1 MKSSLKFTAIALLL
15 GGVLHV
21 QNLNAATY
29 ASAAAVPYDSEINPF
44 AVRVSR
50 IFASPGTPKEFATSI
65 DALSKT
71 SSNTNNSNQE
81 KRLLLYTLVSEVVK
95 SELPLMFFETA
106 FTDDSVKAKLFMAAC
121 VAAKKGR
128 ISSDITISEQS
139 AEIDALTLA
148 LEKRVGAHTD
158 EIIDLQGQVNE
169 LREELDQV
177 YETLESTSVRAFLPL
192 TGPSVITPVEELAA
206 YTVVASKPST
216 LPLAEQMYLLKVR
229 EHLGDPVKLGA
240 SLTQLDTLMKFVRNI
255 ASDVSTPESLARS
268 ALLRD
273 IIPQVQGIAPI
284 IGGYMQSILGQIA
297 AINTDVHSRR
307 GYFVSGTPTPIQTL
321 QLSELDARK
330 NLAYSVFDAIF
341 GAMTKPASVPA
352 SVDFRAD
359 QSPANV
365 LTSKVQTLHTTL
377 TLTVSSSAIVVKN
390 DGSIATIKEA
400 DFLTGIDLSSEYMVS
415 IRTATAELLGQV
427 LGAQTLVRGTF
438 ATSSV
443 TGFSELVEAKASLLL
458 PPAPLATAQVATGS
472 DVNRLDT
479 SSHSEG
485 GVLVDDAA
493 IDTKAID
500 TKAITTE
507 EATA

>member
-1 MKSSLKFTAIALLL
+1 
-15 GGVLHV
+15 
-21 QNLNAATY
+21 
-29 ASAAAVPYDSEINPF
+29 
-44 AVRVSR
+44 
-50 IFASPGTPKEFATSI
+50 
-65 DALSKT
+65 
-71 SSNTNNSNQE
+71 
-81 KRLLLYTLVSEVVK
+81 
-95 SELPLMFFETA
+95 
-106 FTDDSVKAKLFMAAC
+106 
-121 VAAKKGR
+121 
-128 ISSDITISEQS
+128 
-139 AEIDALTLA
+139 
-148 LEKRVGAHTD
+148 
-158 EIIDLQGQVNE
+158 
-169 LREELDQV
+169 
-177 YETLESTSVRAFLPL
+177 VRAFLPL

-352 SVDFRAD
+352 SVDFRTD
-359 QSPANV
+359 QTPANV

-377 TLTVSSSAIVVKN
+377 PLTVASSAIVVKS

-493 IDTKAID
+493 IDTKAI
-500 TKAITTE
+500 TTE

>member
-65 DALSKT
+65 EALSKT
-71 SSNTNNSNQE
+71 PSNTNQE
-81 KRLLLYTLVSEVVK
+81 KRLLLCTLVSEVIK

-106 FTDDSVKAKLFMAAC
+106 FTDDSAKAKLFMAAC

-128 ISSDITISEQS
+128 MSSDIIISGLRE
-139 AEIDALTLA
+139 ELDVLTSKLG
-148 LEKRVGAHTD
+148 KRTD
-158 EIIDLQGQVNE
+158 ETRVIIDLQGQVNE

-240 SLTQLDTLMKFVRNI
+240 SLTQLDTLMQFVRNI
-255 ASDVSTPESLARS
+255 ASDVRTPESLARS

-273 IIPQVQGIAPI
+273 IIPQVQGIASI

-352 SVDFRAD
+352 AVDFRAD

-365 LTSKVQTLHTTL
+365 LTSKVHTLHTTL
-377 TLTVSSSAIVVKN
+377 PLTVSSSAIVVKN

-415 IRTATAELLGQV
+415 IRTVTAELLGKV

-438 ATSSV
+438 STSSV
-443 TGFSELVEAKASLLL
+443 TGFGELVEAKASLLPP
-458 PPAPLATAQVATGS
+458 PPAPLAVVPVALAS
-472 DVNRLDT
+472 DINHLDT
-479 SSHSEG
+479 SSHSEEG
-485 GVLVDDAA
+485 ALVDDA
-493 IDTKAID
+493 AID

>member
-95 SELPLMFFETA
+95 SELPLTFFETA
-106 FTDDSVKAKLFMAAC
+106 LADDSVKVKLFVAAC
-121 VAAKKGR
+121 VAVKQAR

-169 LREELDQV
+169 LSEELDQV

-365 LTSKVQTLHTTL
+365 LTSKVHTLHTTL
-377 TLTVSSSAIVVKN
+377 PLTVSSSAIVVKN

-415 IRTATAELLGQV
+415 IRTVTAELLGKV

-443 TGFSELVEAKASLLL
+443 TGFAELVEAKASLL
-458 PPAPLATAQVATGS
+458 PSPAPLATVQVATAS
-472 DVNRLDT
+472 DANHLDT
-479 SSHSEG
+479 FSHSEG

-493 IDTKAID
+493 IG

-507 EATA
+507 EEATA

>member
-29 ASAAAVPYDSEINPF
+29 ASVVAIPSDSAINPF
-44 AVRVSR
+44 AERVSR

-81 KRLLLYTLVSEVVK
+81 KRLLLHTLVSEVIK
-95 SELPLMFFETA
+95 SELPLTFFETA
-106 FTDDSVKAKLFMAAC
+106 LADDSVKVKLFVAAC
-121 VAAKKGR
+121 VAVKQAR

-158 EIIDLQGQVNE
+158 VIIDLQGQVNE
-169 LREELDQV
+169 LSEELDQV

-192 TGPSVITPVEELAA
+192 TGPSIIIPVEELAA

-229 EHLGDPVKLGA
+229 ENLGNPQKLGA
-240 SLTQLDTLMKFVRNI
+240 SLTQLDTLMQFVRNI
-255 ASDVSTPESLARS
+255 ASDVRTPESLARS

-284 IGGYMQSILGQIA
+284 IGEYMQSVLGQIA
-297 AINTDVHSRR
+297 VINTDVRSR
-307 GYFVSGTPTPIQTL
+307 SGLVWAAAPTPIQTL
-321 QLSELDARK
+321 QLSELESRK

-341 GAMTKPASVPA
+341 GTMTKPATVPA
-352 SVDFRAD
+352 AVDFRTD
-359 QSPANV
+359 QTPANV
-365 LTSKVQTLHTTL
+365 LTSKVQMLHTTL
-377 TLTVSSSAIVVKN
+377 PLTVASSAIVVKS
-390 DGSIATIKEA
+390 DGSIAFSGGV
-400 DFLTGIDLSSEYMVS
+400 DFSTGIELSSEPMVS
-415 IRTATAELLGQV
+415 IRTATTELLGKV

-443 TGFSELVEAKASLLL
+443 TGFGDLVEAKASLLPP
-458 PPAPLATAQVATGS
+458 PPAPLAVVPVALAS
-472 DVNRLDT
+472 DINHLDT
-479 SSHSEG
+479 SSHSEEG
-485 GVLVDDAA
+485 ALVDDAA
-493 IDTKAID
+493 IGTKP
-500 TKAITTE
+500 ITTE

>member
-81 KRLLLYTLVSEVVK
+81 KRLLLCTLVSEVIK

-106 FTDDSVKAKLFMAAC
+106 FTDDSAKAKLFMAAC

-128 ISSDITISEQS
+128 MSSDIIISGLRE
-139 AEIDALTLA
+139 ELDVLTSKLG
-148 LEKRVGAHTD
+148 KRTD
-158 EIIDLQGQVNE
+158 ETRVIIDLQGQVNE
-169 LREELDQV
+169 LSEELDQV

-377 TLTVSSSAIVVKN
+377 PLTVSSSAIVVKN
-390 DGSIATIKEA
+390 DGSIATIKES

-458 PPAPLATAQVATGS
+458 PPAPLATA
-472 DVNRLDT
+472 
-479 SSHSEG
+479 
-485 GVLVDDAA
+485 
-493 IDTKAID
+493 
-500 TKAITTE
+500 
-507 EATA
+507 

>member
-65 DALSKT
+65 EALSKT
-71 SSNTNNSNQE
+71 PSNTNQE
-81 KRLLLYTLVSEVVK
+81 KRLLLCTLVSEVIK

-106 FTDDSVKAKLFMAAC
+106 FTDDSAKAKLFMAAC

-128 ISSDITISEQS
+128 MSSDIIISGLRE
-139 AEIDALTLA
+139 ELDVLTSKLG
-148 LEKRVGAHTD
+148 KRTD
-158 EIIDLQGQVNE
+158 ETRVIIDLQGQVNE

-255 ASDVSTPESLARS
+255 ASDVRTPESLARS

-377 TLTVSSSAIVVKN
+377 PLTVSSSAIVVKN

-415 IRTATAELLGQV
+415 IRTVTAELLGKV

-438 ATSSV
+438 STSSV
-443 TGFSELVEAKASLLL
+443 TGFGELVEAKASLLPP
-458 PPAPLATAQVATGS
+458 PPAPLAVVPVALAS
-472 DVNRLDT
+472 DINHLDT
-479 SSHSEG
+479 SSHSEE

-493 IDTKAID
+493 IDTKAI
-500 TKAITTE
+500 TTE

>member
-95 SELPLMFFETA
+95 SELPLTFFETA
-106 FTDDSVKAKLFMAAC
+106 LADDSVKVKLFVAAC
-121 VAAKKGR
+121 VAVKQAR

-377 TLTVSSSAIVVKN
+377 PLTVSSSAIVVKN

-400 DFLTGIDLSSEYMVS
+400 DFLTGID
-415 IRTATAELLGQV
+415 
-427 LGAQTLVRGTF
+427 
-438 ATSSV
+438 
-443 TGFSELVEAKASLLL
+443 
-458 PPAPLATAQVATGS
+458 
-472 DVNRLDT
+472 
-479 SSHSEG
+479 
-485 GVLVDDAA
+485 
-493 IDTKAID
+493 
-500 TKAITTE
+500 
-507 EATA
+507 

>member
-95 SELPLMFFETA
+95 SELPLTFFETA
-106 FTDDSVKAKLFMAAC
+106 LADDSVKVKLFVAAC
-121 VAAKKGR
+121 VAVKQAR

-158 EIIDLQGQVNE
+158 EIIDLKGQVNE
-169 LREELDQV
+169 LSEELDQV

-297 AINTDVHSRR
+297 AINTYVHSRR

-377 TLTVSSSAIVVKN
+377 PLTVSSSAIVVKN

-427 LGAQTLVRGTF
+427 LGAKTLVRGTF

-472 DVNRLDT
+472 DVKRLDT

-493 IDTKAID
+493 IDTKAI
-500 TKAITTE
+500 TTE

>member
-29 ASAAAVPYDSEINPF
+29 ASVVAIPSDSAINPF
-44 AVRVSR
+44 AERVSR
-50 IFASPGTPKEFATSI
+50 IFASPGTPKEFATSVE
-65 DALSKT
+65 ALSKT
-71 SSNTNNSNQE
+71 TSNTNQE

-95 SELPLMFFETA
+95 SELPLAFFATA
-106 FTDDSVKAKLFMAAC
+106 FTDDAKAKVFMAAC
-121 VAAKKGR
+121 VAAKQGR
-128 ISSDITISEQS
+128 MSSDIIISGLRE
-139 AEIDALTLA
+139 ELDTLTSKLG
-148 LEKRVGAHTD
+148 KRTD
-158 EIIDLQGQVNE
+158 DTPVIIDLQNQVNE
-169 LREELDQV
+169 LSEELDQV
-177 YETLESTSVRAFLPL
+177 YETLESTTVRAFIPL

-229 EHLGDPVKLGA
+229 ENLGDPVKLGA
-240 SLTQLDTLMKFVRNI
+240 SLTQLDTLMQFVRNI
-255 ASDVSTPESLARS
+255 ASDVRTPESLARS

-321 QLSELDARK
+321 QLSELDVRK
-330 NLAYSVFDAIF
+330 NLASSVFDAIF

-377 TLTVSSSAIVVKN
+377 PLTVSSSAIVVKN

-415 IRTATAELLGQV
+415 IRTATAELLGKV

-443 TGFSELVEAKASLLL
+443 TGFAELVEAKASLL
-458 PPAPLATAQVATGS
+458 PSPAPLATVQVATGS

-479 SSHSEG
+479 FSHSEG
-485 GVLVDDAA
+485 GVLVDDV
-493 IDTKAID
+493 
-500 TKAITTE
+500 TE
-507 EATA
+507 EEVTA